1 MGTVKFTHT
10 VPQIDAAVDSING
23 IAQRLGVDAI
33 VPCTPEQYA
42 AIETK
47 SANTLYIVY
56 GNDKF
61 TLYYGLLP
69 LPSGGGGGSAG
80 ASGRAVALVTGSV
93 STLSGEARTEGTA

>member
-1 MGTVKFTHT
+1 MGTVQFSHT

-56 GNDKF
+56 GSDRF

-80 ASGRAVALVTGSV
+80 ASGRAVALITGSV
-93 STLSGEARTEGTA
+93 STLSGAIETEETS

>member
-1 MGTVKFTHT
+1 MGTVQFSHT

-61 TLYYGLLP
+61 TMYYGFLP
-69 LPSGGGGGSAG
+69 LPSGGGGGGAG
-80 ASGRAVALVTGSV
+80 AGIMM
-93 STLSGEARTEGTA
+93 LSPAGAAGAAGEMTIPEVI

>member
-1 MGTVKFTHT
+1 MGKVQFSHE

-23 IAQRLGVDAI
+23 IAQRFGVDAI

-93 STLSGEARTEGTA
+93 SALSGEIETEETT

>member
-1 MGTVKFTHT
+1 MATGKFTHT
-10 VPQIDAAVDSING
+10 IAQIDSAVDSING

-47 SANTLYIVY
+47 SENTLYIVY
-56 GNDKF
+56 GNDRF
-61 TLYYGLLP
+61 TMYYGLLP

-93 STLSGEARTEGTA
+93 SALSGEIETEGTA